1 VTHGHDSIRLR
12 PGRVAASALTQ
23 LAVSQGNGCLGDGLT
38 DRVGSA
44 SRSAAAGEHVVEE
57 LIVSEPS
64 GGGHDT
70 SARPAEMEDVL
81 DIVWPET
88 GLQTGCRVSSRPK
101 DTLGEDDLVEL
112 EVDFVKLTLSPLEF
126 IQLASFLRMSIDG
139 LLERHPGLQ
148 RAVVNAFD
156 IRD

>member
-1 VTHGHDSIRLR
+1 MVDEPIR
-12 PGRVAASALTQ
+12 GGSTDD
-23 LAVSQGNGCLGDGLT
+23 GD
-38 DRVGSA
+38 RA
-44 SRSAAAGEHVVEE
+44 
-57 LIVSEPS
+57 PP
-64 GGGHDT
+64 
-70 SARPAEMEDVL
+70 RPAAEMDDVL

-88 GLQTGCRVSSRPK
+88 GLQTGCRVSARPR

-112 EVDFVKLTLSPLEF
+112 EVDFVKLSLSPLEF